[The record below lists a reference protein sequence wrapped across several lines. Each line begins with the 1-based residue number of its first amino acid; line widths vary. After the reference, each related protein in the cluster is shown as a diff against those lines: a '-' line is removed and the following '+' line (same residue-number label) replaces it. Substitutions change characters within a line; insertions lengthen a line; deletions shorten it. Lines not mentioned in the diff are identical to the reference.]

1 MCGVFATTLLYGAV
15 YGIIALPWYVCACY
29 KQLLGAGGNKFLIFA
44 QNVFEKRKA

>member
-1 MCGVFATTLLYGAV
+1 MFVFAT
-15 YGIIALPWYVCACY
+15 